1 MKFMLV
7 HFTWALVMLSP
18 ALHAQETQGP
28 PPVFVVTEQAV
39 KKNVSPTVMYSATV
53 ISRNDAHLAGEISG
67 HLTWVA
73 EVGDRFRKGERVAKL
88 DDVFIRQQVIEEQ
101 SIIQSE
107 QAKHD
112 FYTRTLE
119 RYSKLLRDDNIAYS
133 QVDQAR
139 TDQSVARNN
148 ILSAKARLAQAE
160 ERLKR
165 TNILAPFDGVV
176 SARFLQAGEW
186 ADKGDVVV
194 RLVSVD
200 DLEIQ
205 THVPAD
211 ILQFVAVGTPL
222 AYTDGDMAGTGKV
235 RIFVPVGGDVSRLYE
250 LRISVSDPSLEAG
263 NLLRVAIPTAY
274 PREAVL
280 VPRDAL
286 VLRREGMYVFRV
298 NAESV
303 AEKITVKTGIAE
315 SGSIEVLGGIR
326 EQDRVVTRGGENLQH
341 GMVVRAQPLQA
352 EP

>member
-18 ALHAQETQGP
+18 ALHAQETQEP

-112 FYTRTLE
+112 FYARTLE

-205 THVPAD
+205 MHVPAD

-235 RIFVPVGGDVSRLYE
+235 RIFVPVGGDVSQ
-250 LRISVSDPSLEAG
+250 
-263 NLLRVAIPTAY
+263 
-274 PREAVL
+274 AV
-280 VPRDAL
+280 
-286 VLRREGMYVFRV
+286 
-298 NAESV
+298 
-303 AEKITVKTGIAE
+303 
-315 SGSIEVLGGIR
+315 
-326 EQDRVVTRGGENLQH
+326 
-341 GMVVRAQPLQA
+341 
-352 EP
+352 